1 MAPRLPERYQTQV
14 RLGRDGDI
22 EEWLATDTA
31 LDRPVLIRSLD
42 ASASA
47 DRRRMYTGAVRDA
60 ARVSHMHLSKV
71 YEVADGT
78 DGATLSPCW
87 SGTAGSPSPT
97 GCTPGTPCPYRS
109 SSPTPPGSPRR
120 LAALHAA
127 GIVHGAIDSGAVQF
141 SAAHP
146 AKLGAY
152 GRVAETTTP
161 TEDTRALA
169 TTLRQALT
177 GSSATE
183 LRPSQV
189 VEGLPRS
196 VDDVLA
202 GAEAGVVDAAQLAS
216 VMRAAPYSADVAGDG
231 GWSWRW
237 LTPAAILLGAA
248 MVFAALGLTIDV
260 DPDSPLLFPANPQ
273 EPAVQNP
280 DAVVPAR
287 RRTTPTRRR
296 WSR

>member
-1 MAPRLPERYQTQV
+1 M
-14 RLGRDGDI
+14 
-22 EEWLATDTA
+22 
-31 LDRPVLIRSLD
+31 
-42 ASASA
+42 
-47 DRRRMYTGAVRDA
+47 
-60 ARVSHMHLSKV
+60 
-71 YEVADGT
+71 
-78 DGATLSPCW
+78 
-87 SGTAGSPSPT
+87 
-97 GCTPGTPCPYRS
+97 
-109 SSPTPPGSPRR
+109 
-120 LAALHAA
+120 
-127 GIVHGAIDSGAVQF
+127 
-141 SAAHP
+141 
-146 AKLGAY
+146 
-152 GRVAETTTP
+152 
-161 TEDTRALA
+161 A

-216 VMRAAPYSADVAGDG
+216 VMRAAPYTADVAGDG

-237 LTPAAILLGAA
+237 LTPAAILVGAA

-280 DAVVPAR
+280 DVTTAAPSAGEPATGEAVPVTAR
-287 RRTTPTRRR
+287 SYDPFGDNGAENEASIPLIHDGDRTTTWSTERYFSPLTEVKPGVGVVFTPADPPRQVRIVGAPGVSYRDRVGARTSRRHR
-296 WSR
+296 RLGHGGGGHPRPVGRGDQAPRP